1 MMKQVNIQIPLRML
15 GLLFGLFLSVG
26 AFAQID
32 VRGHVKDATGEDVIG
47 ATVRVVGTQTATVT
61 DFEGNFVLKAN
72 QGADITISFIGY
84 QTATVKAAPT
94 IEVTLQD
101 DQTVLNDVVV
111 IGYGVARKNDLTGSV
126 TAMKPDEKNHG
137 MITNPQDMI
146 QGKIAGVN
154 VTNGGGRPGEGS
166 QIRIRGGS
174 SLNASNE
181 PLIVIDG
188 MAMDGKNAAGSSNP
202 LSMVNPADI
211 ESFTVLKDASATAI
225 YGSRGSNGVI
235 IITTKKG
242 RRGQKA
248 SVTYN
253 GNVSISTKT
262 KTLEV
267 LDANEYRNFITSYY
281 GADSDAA
288 KLLGDAN
295 TDWQDKI
302 YRTALSTDHNI
313 TVSGGLAN
321 MPYRFS
327 VGYTDQD
334 GIVRTSSYRRVTVS
348 TTLNPSFLQ
357 DHLKFNINGKFM
369 YAHTHKNEDSAIGEA
384 VRMDPTQ
391 PIFYKDPMYDN
402 FNHYFTWTGNGT
414 SLNDPNYPLTKER
427 NAAYNPVGLLDEY
440 YDRANS
446 FEYMGN
452 VEVDYQIH
460 GFEDL
465 RLHANL
471 SGDWSNGKEKS
482 DYQPWGQKNFY
493 FGNYGYWKEKK
504 YNLTLSTYAQ
514 YYKDFLK
521 TQHFD
526 IMGGYEWSHNKYWG
540 DKYYAGVYPST
551 SREVDDNGKSLA
563 GQPYNPTMDEWKQES
578 YLVSFFGRANY
589 IAFDRYM
596 LTATV
601 RRDGS
606 SRFKEHWATFPS
618 VALGWKINE
627 EPIFKNV
634 NWLSELKLRL
644 GWGKTGQQDGIGN
657 YNYFAS
663 YNVNTNNTDGRY
675 PISGVNDSGVLYR
688 PDAYN
693 ENLKWETT
701 TTSNIGLDFGFFNGR
716 VIGSVDYYY
725 RKTTDLINDAYVS
738 AGSNFRNKVSSNI
751 GSLVNK
757 GIEAALTIR
766 PIQNDTWQ
774 WEVSANFTYNKN
786 EITELTGESS
796 IVKTGGISAG
806 TGNTV
811 QAQAVGHPANSFYV
825 YQQVYDENGKPL
837 EGVFVDRNGDGQISD
852 DDLYFYKS
860 PAAPYTAG
868 LSSRVQYKSW
878 DFGFGM
884 RASFDNYVYWD
895 KGAGFSNIA
904 KRYDDSFN
912 YLQNV
917 IPQAVKNGW
926 TTYDKVVTDYY
937 VRNASF
943 LKCDNITLGY
953 SFKSFDDFL
962 NARVYVSATNVFTIT
977 KYDGIDPEVAGGID
991 GGIYPR
997 PFTLLFGVNFNF

>member
-15 GLLFGLFLSVG
+15 GLLLGLFLSVG

-32 VRGHVKDATGEDVIG
+32 VKGHVKDATGEDIIG
-47 ATVRVVGTQTATVT
+47 ATVRVAGTQTATVT

-72 QGADITISFIGY
+72 QGADITISYIGY

-94 IEVTLQD
+94 IEVTLED
-101 DQTVLNDVVV
+101 DQTVLSDVVV

-137 MITNPQDMI
+137 LITNPQDMI

-154 VTNGGGRPGEGS
+154 VTTGGGTPGGGA

-174 SLNASNE
+174 SLNASND

-188 MAMDGKNAAGSSNP
+188 LAMDNQGIKGAANP

-253 GNVSISTKT
+253 GNVSISMKG
-262 KTLEV
+262 KTLDV
-267 LDANEYRNFITSYY
+267 LDANEYRNFITNYY
-281 GADSDAA
+281 GVGSDAVA
-288 KLLGDAN
+288 LLGNAN
-295 TDWQDKI
+295 TDWQEKI
-302 YRTALSTDHNI
+302 YRAALSTDHNI
-313 TVSGGLAN
+313 TISGGLAN

-334 GIVRTSSYRRVTVS
+334 GIVRTSSFRRATVS

-369 YAHTHKNEDSAIGEA
+369 YAHNHYNEGSAIGEA

-391 PIFYKDPMYDN
+391 PVFSNDPTYSN
-402 FNHYFTWTGNGT
+402 FNHYFTWLGNGS
-414 SLNDPNYPLTKER
+414 SLNDPNYPYTKER
-427 NAAYNPVGLLDEY
+427 NAAYNPVGLLDECNN
-440 YDRANS
+440 RANS
-446 FEYMGN
+446 FDYMGN
-452 VEVDYQIH
+452 VEVDYQVH

-465 RLHANL
+465 RLHANF
-471 SGDWSNGKEKS
+471 SGDWANGKQRTT
-482 DYQPWGQKNFY
+482 YAPWGQKNFY
-493 FGNYGYWKEKK
+493 FGNDGFTKESK
-504 YNLTLSTYAQ
+504 YNLTFSAYAQ

-540 DKYYAGVYPST
+540 DSYYAGVYPLT
-551 SREVDDNGKSLA
+551 SQEVDDNGRALA
-563 GQPYNPTMDEWKQES
+563 GQPYKPSVGEWKQES

-618 VALGWKINE
+618 VAFGWKINE

-634 NWLSELKLRL
+634 DWLSELKLRL

-663 YNVNTNNTDGRY
+663 YNVNTNNVDGRY
-675 PISGVNDSGVLYR
+675 PISGVNDSGLLYR

-716 VIGSVDYYY
+716 VTGSVDYYY
-725 RKTTDLINDAYVS
+725 RKTTDLINTAFVS
-738 AGSNFRNKVSSNI
+738 AGSNFRNQVTTNI
-751 GSLVNK
+751 GSLENK
-757 GIEAALTIR
+757 GIEAALTVR
-766 PIQNDTWQ
+766 PIQTEDIQ

-811 QAQAVGHPANSFYV
+811 QAQSVGHPANSFYV
-825 YQQVYDENGKPL
+825 YQQVYDESGKPL

-868 LSSRVQYKSW
+868 FSSRVQYKAW
-878 DFGFGM
+878 DFGFGL

-895 KGAGFSNIA
+895 KGAGYSNIA
-904 KRYDDSFN
+904 KRYDDSFS

-953 SFKSFDDFL
+953 SFNSFDDFL
-962 NARVYVSATNVFTIT
+962 KARVYVSATNVFTIT